1 MILEVGK
8 TLFAQIDKPDYGP
21 TFFTVVEN
29 NGNCSCGKN
38 DKHTL
43 IIEFNW
49 DVGLDKETEHYTMPY
64 NQRGKEIKVC
74 GKDLEE
80 EIRTKK
86 IRLLSEKEQQ
96 QRRENYDKA
105 VGDE

>member
-1 MILEVGK
+1 MILEIGK
-8 TLFAQIDKPDYGP
+8 TLFAQIDRQDYGP

-29 NGNCSCGKN
+29 DGHCSCGEN

-43 IIEFNW
+43 I
-49 DVGLDKETEHYTMPY
+49 TEHYTMPY

-80 EIRTKK
+80 ELKTKK
-86 IRLLSEKEQQ
+86 IRLLSEKEQK

-105 VGDE
+105 VSDE

>member
-1 MILEVGK
+1 MI
-8 TLFAQIDKPDYGP
+8 FDIDKTFFSQIELPEYGP

-29 NGNCSCGKN
+29 DGKCSCGEK

-49 DVGLDKETEHYTMPY
+49 DVGLNKETEHYTMPY

-74 GKDLEE
+74 GKDLELE
-80 EIRTKK
+80 LKSKK
-86 IRLLSEKEQQ
+86 IRMLSEQEQLL
-96 QRRENYDKA
+96 RRKNYEEA
-105 VGDE
+105 TDED